1 MKCHRLFFGKNK
13 KNIINLT
20 SAKLAHVK
28 SSLCRYHE
36 VLNLILPISIAIQ
49 YHHTKYDISIF
60 APARI

>member
-20 SAKLAHVK
+20 SAELAHVK
-28 SSLCRYHE
+28 CSLCRYHE
-36 VLNLILPISIAIQ
+36 VLILPISIAIQ
-49 YHHTKYDISIF
+49 YHHTKYDISII